1 MRFILYNR
9 YIMYTN
15 IHNLSYDSIF
25 KEYEKNKE
33 GVLLNTSFGK
43 VHSIDTGK
51 YTGRSPKDKWLVST
65 DKNVWWGEINQ
76 EMSDNVFTEL
86 YDKCMLYLNTLAK
99 CYIYDGYACKN
110 SKHKTRL
117 RFYSK
122 YVWQHHYV
130 KNMFFDSKETPRK
143 FKPDITIINA
153 CDVINPDWEKHNLHS
168 EIFIA
173 LNLDKKLC
181 IIGGTHYGGCMKKG
195 IFTCLN
201 YYLPLKNVLTMH
213 CSVNIGKN
221 MDSVVFFGLS
231 GTGKTTLSADKNRR
245 LVGDDEHG
253 WDERGIFNIEHGCY
267 AKTINLSY
275 KTEPEIY
282 NAIRPNALLE
292 NVYYDSSFNIDYSN
306 NTKTE
311 NARVSYPIH
320 HIDNFYDGI
329 SPHPKHIIFLTCDA
343 FGVLPPISRLTTK
356 QAMYHFVSGYTA
368 KVAGTERGVLSPQ
381 ATFSACF
388 GAAFLPLH
396 PCVYAKLLHEK
407 IDKHGSRVWLVNTGW
422 INGKYGKG
430 SRIPIHQTRKCVDA
444 IINNLLEDVE
454 YHTDKSFGFK
464 IPLTVPGVD
473 SEILIPK
480 WENMSEYNS
489 EKRNLITLFKQNYKQ
504 FIQPNMPDYSC
515 FGPCYSC
522 L

>member
-1 MRFILYNR
+1 YNR

-130 KNMFFDSKETPRK
+130 KNMFFDSKETPRQ

-181 IIGGTHYGGCMKKG
+181 IIGGTHYGG
-195 IFTCLN
+195 
-201 YYLPLKNVLTMH
+201 
-213 CSVNIGKN
+213 
-221 MDSVVFFGLS
+221 
-231 GTGKTTLSADKNRR
+231 
-245 LVGDDEHG
+245 
-253 WDERGIFNIEHGCY
+253 
-267 AKTINLSY
+267 
-275 KTEPEIY
+275 
-282 NAIRPNALLE
+282 
-292 NVYYDSSFNIDYSN
+292 
-306 NTKTE
+306 
-311 NARVSYPIH
+311 
-320 HIDNFYDGI
+320 
-329 SPHPKHIIFLTCDA
+329 
-343 FGVLPPISRLTTK
+343 
-356 QAMYHFVSGYTA
+356 
-368 KVAGTERGVLSPQ
+368 
-381 ATFSACF
+381 
-388 GAAFLPLH
+388 
-396 PCVYAKLLHEK
+396 
-407 IDKHGSRVWLVNTGW
+407 
-422 INGKYGKG
+422 
-430 SRIPIHQTRKCVDA
+430 
-444 IINNLLEDVE
+444 
-454 YHTDKSFGFK
+454 
-464 IPLTVPGVD
+464 
-473 SEILIPK
+473 
-480 WENMSEYNS
+480 
-489 EKRNLITLFKQNYKQ
+489 
-504 FIQPNMPDYSC
+504 
-515 FGPCYSC
+515 
-522 L
+522 